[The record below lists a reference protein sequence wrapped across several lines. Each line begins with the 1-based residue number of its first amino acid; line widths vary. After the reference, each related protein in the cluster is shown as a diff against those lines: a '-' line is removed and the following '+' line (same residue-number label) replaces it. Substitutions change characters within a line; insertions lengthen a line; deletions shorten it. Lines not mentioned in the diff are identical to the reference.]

1 MNEHPSLETATS
13 GSIRF
18 NTDSS
23 RLEIYNGEAW
33 WEIDA
38 TSPEQQTGGTRGLLM
53 GGRTPSDV
61 KMIDFININTT
72 GAAQAFGDLASNR
85 GGPQRG
91 QAGSRV
97 RGLAMGGNSTIS
109 TVASVTFA
117 STGNATDTG
126 NILTVG
132 RRLGAGVSNQTRALY
147 AGGLTPSAQ
156 NVIDATDIASLGNSV
171 DFGDLNTAIYFQSGV
186 SSPTRGLIVAGYT
199 GSAYTKVCSFV
210 TISTQGNAAD
220 FGNMTVAGQPDA
232 AGNSI
237 RGIFSGGINPSY
249 TNTIEFHTIAT
260 LGDAV
265 DFGDLTFA
273 KAQSQAVSSPTRFVT
288 MSGRNSSDAL
298 IDEMDYVQIMSK
310 GNAVGFG
317 EIVGSD
323 RLRAAGASNGH
334 GGLG

>member
-1 MNEHPSLETATS
+1 MSVQS

-38 TSPEQQTGGTRGLLM
+38 TSPELETGGTRGLLM

-72 GAAQAFGDLASNR
+72 GDAQDFGDLASNR

-210 TISTQGNAAD
+210 TISTQGDAAD

-249 TNTIEFHTIAT
+249 TNAIEFHTIAT

-288 MSGRNSSDAL
+288 MSGRNSSDNL
-298 IDEMDYVQIMSK
+298 IDEMDFVEIMSE
-310 GNAVGFG
+310 GNAVEFG

-323 RLRAAGASNGH
+323 RLRGAGASNGH

>member
-1 MNEHPSLETATS
+1 MSVQS

-38 TSPEQQTGGTRGLLM
+38 TSPEEQTGGARGLLM
-53 GGRTPSDV
+53 GGGTPSDV
-61 KMIDFININTT
+61 KMIDFINIATT
-72 GAAQAFGDLASNR
+72 GDAQDFGDLASNR
-85 GGPQRG
+85 RGPQRG

-97 RGLAMGGNSTIS
+97 RALAMGGNSTIS
-109 TVASVTFA
+109 TVASVTIA

-147 AGGLTPSAQ
+147 AGGLASPAAQ

-171 DFGDLNTAIYFQSGV
+171 DFGDLTMTRYFQSGV
-186 SSPTRGLIVAGYT
+186 SSPTRGVIAAGYNPSSPVS
-199 GSAYTKVCSFV
+199 GYTKIVDFV

-220 FGNMTVAGQPDA
+220 FGQMTVAGQPDA

-237 RGIFSGGINPSY
+237 RGIFSGGVNPSY
-249 TNTIEFHTIAT
+249 TNAIEFLTIAT
-260 LGDAV
+260 LGNAT
-265 DFGDLTFA
+265 DFGDLTLA
-273 KAQSQAVSSPTRFVT
+273 KAQSQAVSSPTRFVS
-288 MSGRNSSDAL
+288 MSGRNSSDSL